1 VALWGVRPARSSPL
15 LFLPPPCLAVS
26 TWEFSDKFKEIN
38 SSAAES
44 KVDYAAVCQSFY
56 RVMGMTKG
64 DQEFKFEKMLSVVYP
79 NATKKD
85 IQLMARVSKPQTEL
99 TPAQVKEVKD
109 AFRQAD
115 VDSSGT
121 ITVTEFQEA
130 MGQSY
135 SASEIENMF
144 ALADVDESQ
153 ALDFNEFCKWYAKM
167 LGITNYQHK
176 HIDL

>member
-1 VALWGVRPARSSPL
+1 
-15 LFLPPPCLAVS
+15 
-26 TWEFSDKFKEIN
+26 
-38 SSAAES
+38 
-44 KVDYAAVCQSFY
+44 
-56 RVMGMTKG
+56 MGMLCG
-64 DQEFKFEKMLSVVYP
+64 EPAQLPVLQVVYP